1 VPALTGPRVV
11 CVGNVVRDE
20 VFHVDVQPV
29 AGVKTDV
36 RQYSDRC
43 GGPAATA
50 AVAISHLGGRPSF
63 WGRVG
68 TDLAGKAIA
77 QALSRHGVDLEGL
90 AAVPGARTIRSIV
103 IVDGSGERYIAVD
116 RMGLPGTAGSVPK
129 RLPEDAA
136 IVLADT
142 RWPAGALAVLG
153 FARERKLP
161 TVLDADGGSA
171 EDMRSLVARS
181 DHIIFSSQGARD
193 FVGPGTP
200 EDQLKQM
207 ASLDARAIAITCGN
221 LGSVWM
227 LGGKVIPIPAFTVDV
242 RDTTGCGDVFHGA
255 YTLAIAEGRE
265 PLWAARFA
273 SAVAA
278 KKAEN
283 GAGWDGMPDRP
294 AVIELMA
301 KDALS

>member
-1 VPALTGPRVV
+1 MTGPRVV

-20 VFHVDVQPV
+20 VFHVDILPS

-36 RQYSDRC
+36 RHYNDRF

-50 AVAISHLGGRPSF
+50 AVAIAHLGGSASF

-68 TDLAGKAIA
+68 TDAAGEAIA
-77 QALSRHGVDLEGL
+77 QALSRHGVDLHGL
-90 AAVPGARTIRSIV
+90 AKIPGARTVRSIV
-103 IVDGSGERYIAVD
+103 IVDGLGERSITVD
-116 RMGLPGTAGSVPK
+116 RMGLPAIAGSVPK
-129 RLPEDAA
+129 GLPEDAA

-142 RWPAGALAVLG
+142 RWPSGALAALA

-171 EDMRSLVARS
+171 ADLTSLVEGS

-193 FVGPGTP
+193 FIGPGSP
-200 EDQLKQM
+200 EDQLKRM
-207 ASLDARAIAITCGN
+207 ANLEARAIAITSGG
-221 LGSVWM
+221 LGSMWM
-227 LGGKVIPIPAFTVDV
+227 TGGNIMHLPAFPVAV

-255 YTLAIAEGRE
+255 YALAIAEGRE
-265 PLWAARFA
+265 TLWAARFA

-278 KKAEN
+278 RKAEN
-283 GAGWDGMPDRP
+283 GAGWDGMPDRS
-294 AVIELMA
+294 AVIELMS
-301 KDALS
+301 KDLLP